1 MKNKVPAPGTAVAA
15 RQSTSEHDV
24 AVSKSPDSDALY
36 ATGRFGQ
43 LNDIRTGVAEMVREY
58 PKTAAVAGA
67 AVVGLAAA
75 AAIPAIRG
83 RGRSEEK
90 SGSRKKSGS

>member
-1 MKNKVPAPGTAVAA
+1 MSHIPNSAMPHAGPQPETEEGTGAES
-15 RQSTSEHDV
+15 R
-24 AVSKSPDSDALY
+24 L
-36 ATGRFGQ
+36 GQ
-43 LNDIRTGVAEMVREY
+43 LAEKVREY

-90 SGSRKKSGS
+90 GSRKKKD

>member
-1 MKNKVPAPGTAVAA
+1 MSSIPNSAMPHAGPTP
-15 RQSTSEHDV
+15 TEDSEEG
-24 AVSKSPDSDALY
+24 SQ
-36 ATGRFGQ
+36 GRFGQ
-43 LNDIRTGVAEMVREY
+43 LSEFGSGIADMVREH

-83 RGRSEEK
+83 RSRSTGK
-90 SGSRKKSGS
+90 TGSRRKKAS

>member
-1 MKNKVPAPGTAVAA
+1 MSHIPNAA
-15 RQSTSEHDV
+15 MPHAGPQPEADTESFGSE
-24 AVSKSPDSDALY
+24 SRL
-36 ATGRFGQ
+36 GQ
-43 LNDIRTGVAEMVREY
+43 LAGKVKEY

-83 RGRSEEK
+83 RGRSEGK
-90 SGSRKKSGS
+90 GGSKKKGS

>member
-1 MKNKVPAPGTAVAA
+1 MSHIPNAA
-15 RQSTSEHDV
+15 MPHAGLQPETDTPETVGGESR
-24 AVSKSPDSDALY
+24 L
-36 ATGRFGQ
+36 GQ
-43 LNDIRTGVAEMVREY
+43 LADKVREY

-83 RGRSEEK
+83 RGRSETK
-90 SGSRKKSGS
+90 GGSKKKSS

>member
-1 MKNKVPAPGTAVAA
+1 MSHIPNAAMPHAGPQPEAESPGAES
-15 RQSTSEHDV
+15 R
-24 AVSKSPDSDALY
+24 L
-36 ATGRFGQ
+36 GQ
-43 LNDIRTGVAEMVREY
+43 LAEKVKEY

-83 RGRSEEK
+83 RGRGEGK
-90 SGSRKKSGS
+90 SGSRRKSD

>member
-1 MKNKVPAPGTAVAA
+1 MSHIPNSAMPHAGPTPETGTEDG
-15 RQSTSEHDV
+15 TGSE
-24 AVSKSPDSDALY
+24 S
-36 ATGRFGQ
+36 RFGQ
-43 LNDIRTGVAEMVREY
+43 LAEKVREY

-75 AAIPAIRG
+75 AAIPALRG

-90 SGSRKKSGS
+90 GGSKKKNG

>member
-1 MKNKVPAPGTAVAA
+1 MSHIPNSAMPHAGPTPETGTADGAG
-15 RQSTSEHDV
+15 SE
-24 AVSKSPDSDALY
+24 S
-36 ATGRFGQ
+36 RFGQ
-43 LNDIRTGVAEMVREY
+43 LAEKVREY

-75 AAIPAIRG
+75 AAIPALRG

-90 SGSRKKSGS
+90 GSAKKKSD

>member
-1 MKNKVPAPGTAVAA
+1 MSHIPNSAMPHAGPQPESDTQQG
-15 RQSTSEHDV
+15 SGSE
-24 AVSKSPDSDALY
+24 S
-36 ATGRFGQ
+36 RFGQ
-43 LNDIRTGVAEMVREY
+43 LSDIRSGVADIVREY

-83 RGRSEEK
+83 RGRGEQK
-90 SGSRKKSGS
+90 GGSKKND